1 MSNKVFNIVM
11 ILLILVVVFYFSINV
26 FLKNEEEKATN
37 NGDSKEIV
45 VLNDIEEVSEKLN
58 EAFDSG
64 EDGIATL
71 YISNDISEDDLKKV
85 NMSINSMKGSIISF
99 TTYESNNDNLNN
111 SYRKVEF
118 EYEKADTMYVYDN
131 LVNHIEIPSDKQEA
145 LQLRN
150 VCQKILND
158 EIKNYMTDYD
168 KELVIHDYIINH
180 CKYGNSDNKD
190 NSEYTAYG
198 ALINGKAVCSG
209 YAAAA
214 NLLLMCA
221 GVECKIVT
229 GVATSTK
236 NGKVETENHAW
247 NQVKIGGEWYHLD
260 VTWDD
265 PVADKDTLIHEYF
278 NIKDSIIQAD
288 HEWEDVNAS
297 ECNSMKNNFYM
308 KNGAYIYDKA
318 SLENYVRINI
328 NTDRATQIECAL
340 SGISVTDDDLA
351 FIYDYNGVES
361 VSYSQSGKPEYNIL
375 SVYINE

>member
-1 MSNKVFNIVM
+1 M
-11 ILLILVVVFYFSINV
+11 
-26 FLKNEEEKATN
+26 
-37 NGDSKEIV
+37 
-45 VLNDIEEVSEKLN
+45 NDIEEVSEKLN

-328 NTDRATQIECAL
+328 NTDRATQRECAL